1 MACAHARDVVRRALA
16 VLGSL
21 EAACAATH
29 TAETEGRP
37 GVPRRVPCEQG
48 SQVRAT
54 SRQLATCRG
63 RAGGACEARLQLAEP
78 AEWCVSGS
86 VRGARARHGP
96 ARGAE
101 PLRLAPA
108 PKWPPC
114 AVLLGSRS
122 GESVVGGG
130 HDDAGRGS
138 RSRGHLAARSEPA
151 ASVAANKTA
160 QRRGRCKLAA
170 NALLENSGHATGA
183 VLRRSSACSVHVRMP
198 QTSRHVQA
206 ARGNPSRARFA
217 ITARRPRRTVNL
229 PVLD

>member
-1 MACAHARDVVRRALA
+1 MA

-21 EAACAATH
+21 EAAWAATH

-54 SRQLATCRG
+54 SRSDRQLATCRG

-160 QRRGRCKLAA
+160 QPRRVGANSPRTRFWKTADTPTARSYGVPQPAQSMYACLKPPVTYKL
-170 NALLENSGHATGA
+170 LVET
-183 VLRRSSACSVHVRMP
+183 RR
-198 QTSRHVQA
+198 
-206 ARGNPSRARFA
+206 ARDSPSRRAAHGALSISRC
-217 ITARRPRRTVNL
+217 
-229 PVLD
+229 